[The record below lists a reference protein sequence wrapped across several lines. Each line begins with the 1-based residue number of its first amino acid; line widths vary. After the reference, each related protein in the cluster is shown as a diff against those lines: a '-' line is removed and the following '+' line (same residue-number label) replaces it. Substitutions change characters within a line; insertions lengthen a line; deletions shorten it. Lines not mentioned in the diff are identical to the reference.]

1 MRGYEVHELM
11 VCRVAAEI
19 DDRGVVV
26 MGSFTPLA
34 YAAYMLAKLTH
45 ARDAYL
51 AGFDAVGMAPIQ
63 LSFTGAEAAAYKGA
77 VCRWGML
84 AEINSIHLSNN
95 GGVEAVSSAQF
106 DGSGAINLSV
116 IGDFDRPKVRL
127 PGGAGA
133 AEVIKMYRK
142 MVAYFPSHNPRTL
155 VDRVGFV
162 TGTRWKIGAASRAS
176 AGLMPGPIVVVTN
189 LAVLIKD
196 EDDRPF
202 RIESL
207 HPGVEAST
215 VVEATGF
222 ELEVPD
228 AIPVTPEPTSEQLRL
243 LREEIDP
250 LGTVKLDFVAGK
262 DRLAYLQGILDAEW
276 ERGAAAAAAA
286 FSTEERTVEK
296 TSPLASGSHR

>member
-1 MRGYEVHELM
+1 MNDYEVHELM
-11 VCRVAAEI
+11 VCRVAAEV
-19 DDRGVVV
+19 DDEGVVV

-51 AGFDAVGMAPIQ
+51 AGFDAVGMAPVQ
-63 LSFTGAEAAAYKGA
+63 LAFTGAEAAAYKGA

-84 AEINSIHLSNN
+84 TEINSIHLSNH

-106 DGSGAINLSV
+106 DGDGAINLSV
-116 IGDFDRPKVRL
+116 IGPFEQPKVRL

-142 MVAYFPSHNPRTL
+142 MIAYFGNHNSRTL
-155 VDRVGFV
+155 VDKVGFV
-162 TGTRWKIGAASRAS
+162 TGTRWKVGPESREAAH
-176 AGLMPGPIVVVTN
+176 LQPGPIVVVTN
-189 LAVLIKD
+189 LAVLVKD

-202 RIESL
+202 RVESV
-207 HPGVEAST
+207 HPGVDVET
-215 VVEATGF
+215 VVENTGF
-222 ELEVPD
+222 ALDVPGD
-228 AIPVTPEPTSEQLRL
+228 VPTTAVPTADQLRL

-250 LGTVKLDFVAGK
+250 YGTVKFDFVAGK

-276 ERGAAAAAAA
+276 QRAE
-286 FSTEERTVEK
+286 
-296 TSPLASGSHR
+296 ASLR

>member
-1 MRGYEVHELM
+1 MSDYEIHELM
-11 VCRVAAEI
+11 VCRVAAEV
-19 DDRGVVV
+19 DNDGVVV

-34 YAAYMLAKLTH
+34 YASYMLAKLTH
-45 ARDAYL
+45 AQDVYI
-51 AGFDAVGMAPIQ
+51 AGFDAVGMQPIQ

-84 AEINSIHLSNN
+84 EEINSIHLSNN
-95 GGVEAVSSAQF
+95 GSVEAVSSAQF

-116 IGDFDRPKVRL
+116 IGDFERPKVRL

-142 MVAYFPSHNPRTL
+142 MVAYFADHNPRTL
-155 VDRVGFV
+155 VDKVGFV
-162 TGTRWKIGAASRAS
+162 TGTRWKVGKEAREA
-176 AGLMPGPIVVVTN
+176 AGLMPGPIIVVTN
-189 LAVLIKD
+189 LAVLVKEED
-196 EDDRPF
+196 ERPF

-207 HPGVEAST
+207 HPGVDAQT

-228 AIPVTPEPTSEQLRL
+228 DVPTTVVPSAEQLRL

-250 LGTVKLDFVAGK
+250 FGTVKFDFVSGR

-276 ERGAAAAAAA
+276 ERAAAAAGV
-286 FSTEERTVEK
+286 S
-296 TSPLASGSHR
+296 ASK

>member
-1 MRGYEVHELM
+1 MTAGGRATTGYEVHELM
-11 VCRVAAEI
+11 TCRVAAEV
-19 DDRGVVV
+19 DNTDVVV

-34 YAAYMLAKLTH
+34 YASYMLAKLTH
-45 ARDAYL
+45 ARDAFL
-51 AGFDAVGMAPIQ
+51 VGFDAVGMAPIR
-63 LSFTGAEAAAYKGA
+63 LGFTTAEAAAYKGS

-84 AEINSIHLSNN
+84 PEINGIHLSNH

-133 AEVIKMYRK
+133 AEVIKMYRT
-142 MVAYFPSHNPRTL
+142 MVAYFGSHNTRTL

-162 TGTRWKIGAASRAS
+162 TGTRWKIGAAARTA
-176 AGLMPGPIVVVTN
+176 AHLQPGAIVVVTN
-189 LAVLIKD
+189 LCVLRKD

-207 HPGVEAST
+207 HPGVDAGT
-215 VVEATGF
+215 VVAATGF
-222 ELEVPD
+222 ELEVPPQ
-228 AIPVTPEPTSEQLRL
+228 IPETAVPTGHQLRL

-250 LGTVKLDFVAGK
+250 HGTVKFDFVSARERLDYLRGVLEVEWRQAEAALAGP
-262 DRLAYLQGILDAEW
+262 
-276 ERGAAAAAAA
+276 AA
-286 FSTEERTVEK
+286 
-296 TSPLASGSHR
+296 

>member
-1 MRGYEVHELM
+1 MSDYEIHELM
-11 VCRVAAEI
+11 VCRVAAEV
-19 DDRGVVV
+19 DDEGVVV

-34 YAAYMLAKLTH
+34 YASYMLAKLTH
-45 ARDAYL
+45 ARDVYIV
-51 AGFDAVGMAPIQ
+51 GFDAVGMQPIQ

-84 AEINSIHLSNN
+84 EEINSIHLSNN
-95 GGVEAVSSAQF
+95 GSVEAVSSAQF

-142 MVAYFPSHNPRTL
+142 MVAYFADHNTRTL

-162 TGTRWKIGAASRAS
+162 TGTRWKVGNESREA
-176 AGLMPGPIVVVTN
+176 AGLMPGPIIVVTN
-189 LAVLIKD
+189 LAVLVKD
-196 EDDRPF
+196 DDDRPF

-207 HPGVEAST
+207 HPGVDART

-222 ELEVPD
+222 ELEVP
-228 AIPVTPEPTSEQLRL
+228 AGEIPTTPEPTAEQLRL

-250 LGTVKLDFVAGK
+250 LGTVKLDFVGGK
-262 DRLAYLQGILDAEW
+262 DRLAYLQGILEAEW
-276 ERGAAAAAAA
+276 ERGVASVRAA
-286 FSTEERTVEK
+286 
-296 TSPLASGSHR
+296 TS